1 LWDADDLKKIE
12 VRRNDKA
19 VYLMNASDTL
29 SEKFSGVK
37 MSASVQLSVLS
48 GLIKLGGGSAA
59 YLKKEINTV
68 GECSVQV
75 RCFYKTGYKEMGMDQ
90 LTNIRYPDV
99 ARTGNKNSAT
109 HFVMKIQ
116 YGAGAIFTFTKQFE
130 SSEEEKKIEAKAE
143 LEICGKKITSLL
155 DGSYERN
162 YRNDSSHSQIKCEF
176 QSFGLSLSEALP
188 TTYDEAVQF
197 ASDFGRMAHQ
207 SMARQGGE
215 ALGIPCIVWL
225 YPLVSLEG
233 CPDAPRLYYDFTLH
247 QTSVWIKFLEDC
259 DSLIEKK
266 LVRGLKM
273 ETTEEFEWRLKK
285 EFINQLRSESTAE
298 LREMIVKIRSGL
310 IPIDCFNN
318 KMSCIELHLGSVSKW
333 IKFLGDC
340 NKIEKKLNFN
350 DSLMLN
356 TPYMFFKIFSKL
368 VDDCLLKLKFIDQ
381 LRSDS
386 TAEFREMIVKIRSG
400 LTPTCIDCFNNKM
413 SSIELHLGS
422 VTQWMKEQRNKFPE
436 DELFFKRAHW

>member
-1 LWDADDLKKIE
+1 MSITEASTKILKIPALERDFREGALYDARNEKTVLGYSLWDADDLKKIE

-75 RCFYKTGYKEMGMDQ
+75 RCFFKTGYKEMGMDQ

-116 YGAGAIFTFTKQFE
+116 YGAGAIFTFKKQFQ
-130 SSEEEKKIEAKAE
+130 SSEKDWQVKAKAE
-143 LEICGKKITSLL
+143 LQICGKTITSLL

-162 YRNDSSHSQIKCEF
+162 YRNYSSHSQIKCEF
-176 QSFGLSLSEALP
+176 QSFGLSLSKALP
-188 TTYDEAVQF
+188 TTYDEAVKF
-197 ASDFGRMAHQ
+197 AGSFAETAQQ
-207 SMARQGGE
+207 SFARQGGE

-225 YPLVSLEG
+225 SPLVSLEG
-233 CPDAPRLYYDFTLH
+233 CTDAPRLYYDFTLH
-247 QTSVWIKFLEDC
+247 QASVWIKFLEDC
-259 DSLIEKK
+259 DSLIETK
-266 LVRGLKM
+266 LDLPPIRFGLLM
-273 ETTEEFEWRLKK
+273 ETTKEFEWRWRLKK

-298 LREMIVKIRSGL
+298 LREMIVAIRSGL

-318 KMSCIELHLGSVSKW
+318 KMSCS
-333 IKFLGDC
+333 
-340 NKIEKKLNFN
+340 
-350 DSLMLN
+350 
-356 TPYMFFKIFSKL
+356 
-368 VDDCLLKLKFIDQ
+368 
-381 LRSDS
+381 
-386 TAEFREMIVKIRSG
+386 
-400 LTPTCIDCFNNKM
+400 
-413 SSIELHLGS
+413 ELHLGS
-422 VTQWMKEQRNKFPE
+422 VTQWMKEQKEKFPHLR
-436 DELFFKRAHW
+436 DEFNRLGW

>member
-1 LWDADDLKKIE
+1 
-12 VRRNDKA
+12 
-19 VYLMNASDTL
+19 MNASDTL

-75 RCFYKTGYKEMGMDQ
+75 KCFYKTGYKEMGMDQ

-99 ARTGNKNSAT
+99 ARTGHNNTAT

-130 SSEEEKKIEAKAE
+130 SSQEEEEVNAKAE
-143 LEICGKKITSLL
+143 LQICGQKILSVL
-155 DGSYERN
+155 DGSVEGN
-162 YRNDSSHSQIKCEF
+162 YRNYSGNSQIKCEF
-176 QSFGLSLSEALP
+176 KSFGLSLREALP

-197 ASDFGRMAHQ
+197 ASDFGGMAHR

-225 YPLVSLEG
+225 YPLVSLEE

-266 LVRGLKM
+266 FYLPSLFWGLKM
-273 ETTEEFEWRLKK
+273 ETTEEFEWRWRLKK
-285 EFINQLRSESTAE
+285 EFINQLRSLSTAE

-340 NKIEKKLNFN
+340 NKIEKKLNFE
-350 DSLMLN
+350 DSTVGYLSL
-356 TPYMFFKIFSKL
+356 FFL
-368 VDDCLLKLKFIDQ
+368 RVHKLKIDCQLKKKFVNQ

-400 LTPTCIDCFNNKM
+400 LTPTGIDCFNNKM

-422 VTQWMKEQRNKFPE
+422 VTQWMKEQKVKFPRS
-436 DELFFKRAHW
+436 DSIFNIMHW